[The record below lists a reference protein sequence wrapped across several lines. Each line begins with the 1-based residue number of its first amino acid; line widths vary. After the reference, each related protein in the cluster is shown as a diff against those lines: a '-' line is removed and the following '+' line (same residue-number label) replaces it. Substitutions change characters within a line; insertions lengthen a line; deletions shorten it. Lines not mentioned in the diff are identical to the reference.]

1 MFFDFPLFLKEKL
14 KIDDENL
21 FSRIR
26 NVTDDFEMVPSEIWK
41 PANDQIRL
49 LLLEI
54 TNLLAKILWG

>member
-26 NVTDDFEMVPSEIWK
+26 NVTDGFEMVPSEIWK
-41 PANDQIRL
+41 PANGQIRL
-49 LLLEI
+49 VLSEI
-54 TNLLAKILWG
+54 GNLLPKI